1 MRIRRSEDDNLEL
14 QMASMMDCI
23 FILLIFFVVTTTMKK
38 VQKVLP
44 IELPE
49 SAAALSKPEPAKETV
64 LSVDAAGQKYFN
76 GEPVTTTALLD
87 RLKEVALADPQQAL
101 RLDADREARYS
112 DIVELVEAA
121 QFQGLRNIELKTRNS
136 PVPVIKPR

>member
-1 MRIRRSEDDNLEL
+1 MKIRRPDEDNLEL

-49 SAAALSKPEPAKETV
+49 SAAAMSKPELPKEVV
-64 LSVDAAGQKYFN
+64 LSVDATGQKYFN
-76 GEPVTTTALLD
+76 AEPVTTTALLD
-87 RLKEVALADPQQAL
+87 RLKEIALVDPQQAL
-101 RLDADREARYS
+101 RLDADRNARYS

-121 QFQGLRNIELKTRNS
+121 QFQGLRNVELKTRTTTPGS
-136 PVPVIKPR
+136 K

>member
-1 MRIRRSEDDNLEL
+1 MKIRRPDEDNLEL

-49 SAAALSKPEPAKETV
+49 SAAAMSKPELPKEVV
-64 LSVDAAGQKYFN
+64 LSVDATGQKYFN
-76 GEPVTTTALLD
+76 AEPVTTTALLD
-87 RLKEVALADPQQAL
+87 RLKEIALLNPQQAL
-101 RLDADREARYS
+101 RLDADRNARYS

-121 QFQGLRNIELKTRNS
+121 QFQGLRNVELKTRTTTPGS
-136 PVPVIKPR
+136 K

>member
-1 MRIRRSEDDNLEL
+1 MKIRRPDDDNLEL

-44 IELPE
+44 INVPE
-49 SAAALSKPEPAKETV
+49 SAAALAKPDVPNQVV
-64 LSVDAAGQKYFN
+64 LSVDATGQKYFN
-76 GEPVTTTALLD
+76 NEQVTTTALLD
-87 RLKEVALADPQQAL
+87 HLKEIALANPDQLL
-101 RLDADREARYS
+101 RLDADRDARYS

-121 QFQGLRNIELKTRNS
+121 QFQGLRNIDLKTGNFPAPAKS
-136 PVPVIKPR
+136 K

>member
-1 MRIRRSEDDNLEL
+1 MKIRRPDDDNLEL
-14 QMASMMDCI
+14 QMSSMMDCI

-49 SAAALSKPEPAKETV
+49 SAAALTKPEPPMEVV
-64 LSVDAAGQKYFN
+64 LSVDATGQKYFN
-76 GEPVTTTALLD
+76 SEAVTTTALLD
-87 RLKEVALADPQQAL
+87 RLKEVALTNPDQAI
-101 RLDADREARYS
+101 RLDADRDARYS

-121 QFQGLRNIELKTRNS
+121 QFQGLRNIELKTRT
-136 PVPVIKPR
+136 VPKPAK

>member
-1 MRIRRSEDDNLEL
+1 MKIRRPDDDNLEL

-38 VQKVLP
+38 VQKILP

-49 SAAALSKPEPAKETV
+49 TAAALSRPEPAKEIV
-64 LSVDAAGQKYFN
+64 LSVDATGQKYFN
-76 GEPVTTTALLD
+76 SEPVTTSALLD
-87 RLKEVALADPQQAL
+87 KLKEVALSNPQQAL
-101 RLDADREARYS
+101 RLDADRDARYS

-121 QFQGLRNIELKTRNS
+121 QFQGLRNLELKTRT
-136 PVPVIKPR
+136 PTALPKPK

>member
-1 MRIRRSEDDNLEL
+1 MKIRRPEDDNMEL

-49 SAAALSKPEPAKETV
+49 SAASLSKVDGPGQII
-64 LSVDAAGQKYFN
+64 LSVDAEGRKYFN
-76 GEPVTTTALLD
+76 SEPVTTTALLD
-87 RLKEVALADPQQAL
+87 RLHETALANPDQLL
-101 RLDADREARYS
+101 RVDADRNARYS

-121 QFQGLRNIELKTRNS
+121 QFQGLRNIELKTGDLS
-136 PVPVIKPR
+136 KTAK

>member
-1 MRIRRSEDDNLEL
+1 MKIRRPDEDNLEL

-49 SAAALSKPEPAKETV
+49 SAAAMSKPELPKEVV
-64 LSVDAAGQKYFN
+64 LSVDATGQKYFN
-76 GEPVTTTALLD
+76 AEPVTTTALLD
-87 RLKEVALADPQQAL
+87 RLKEIALLNPQQAL
-101 RLDADREARYS
+101 RLDADRNARYS

-121 QFQGLRNIELKTRNS
+121 QFQGLRNMELKTRTTTPGS
-136 PVPVIKPR
+136 K

>member
-1 MRIRRSEDDNLEL
+1 MKIRRPEDDNLEL

-49 SAAALSKPEPAKETV
+49 SAAALTEPEPVTEVV
-64 LSVDAAGQKYFN
+64 LSVDAQGQKYFN
-76 GEPVTTTALLD
+76 HEPVTTTALLD
-87 RLKEVALADPQQAL
+87 ELQEVALADPLQVL
-101 RLDADREARYS
+101 RVDADRDARYS

-121 QFQGLRNIELKTRNS
+121 QFQGLRNIELKTRS
-136 PVPVIKPR
+136 PNELKPSR

>member
-1 MRIRRSEDDNLEL
+1 MKIRRPDEDNLEL

-49 SAAALSKPEPAKETV
+49 SAAAMSKPELPKEVV
-64 LSVDAAGQKYFN
+64 LSVDASGQKYFN
-76 GEPVTTTALLD
+76 AEPVTTTALLD
-87 RLKEVALADPQQAL
+87 RLKEIALLNPQQAL
-101 RLDADREARYS
+101 RLDADRNARYS

-121 QFQGLRNIELKTRNS
+121 QFQGLRNVELKTRTTTPGS
-136 PVPVIKPR
+136 K

>member
-1 MRIRRSEDDNLEL
+1 MKIRRPDDDNLEL
-14 QMASMMDCI
+14 QMSSMMDCI

-44 IELPE
+44 IDLPE
-49 SAAALSKPEPAKETV
+49 SAAALTKPEPAKEFV

-76 GEPVTTTALLD
+76 SEPVTTTALLD
-87 RLKEVALADPQQAL
+87 RLKEVALANPQQPL
-101 RLDADREARYS
+101 RLDADRNARYS

-121 QFQGLRNIELKTRNS
+121 QFQGLRNIDLKTG
-136 PVPVIKPR
+136 KPPAPPKAP

>member
-1 MRIRRSEDDNLEL
+1 MKIRRPADDNVEL

-49 SAAALSKPEPAKETV
+49 SAASLTKLDGPGQVV
-64 LSVDAAGQKYFN
+64 LSLDAAGRRHFN
-76 GEPVTTTALLD
+76 GEPVTTSALLE
-87 RLKEVALADPQQAL
+87 RLQAAALANPDQPL
-101 RLDADREARYS
+101 RVDADRNARYS
-112 DIVELVEAA
+112 DIVELIEAA
-121 QFQGLRNIELKTRNS
+121 QFQGLRNIELKTGDFSAATR
-136 PVPVIKPR
+136 